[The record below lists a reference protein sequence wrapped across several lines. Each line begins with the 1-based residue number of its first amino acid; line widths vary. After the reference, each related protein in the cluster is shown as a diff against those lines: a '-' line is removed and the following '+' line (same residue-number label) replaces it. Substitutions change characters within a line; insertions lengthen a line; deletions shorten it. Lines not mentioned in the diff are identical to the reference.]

1 MSDSQQDSQRT
12 RLGTAFSALVVVGAL
27 VSASIVIRDVTVFP
41 RTDDAEVT
49 ANFIGM
55 APVVEGPVTQL
66 PIHDNDL
73 IKKGNLL
80 YKIDDRPYLYALQ
93 NALAAQAQLEGEIQN
108 ETRRISSQ
116 VNRVG
121 VATAGQQN
129 AAANEIRADD
139 EIKVA
144 EAEITASD
152 ASLRQAQ
159 ADESYAIGN
168 FHRIEPLL
176 QKGFVTVDDVHRAKS
191 LAEAKTAA
199 VEQQKSRLALDK
211 AGLLAATA
219 QKQQAVAQTAQSQA
233 QVKESN
239 SSVLVLEPLLAQR
252 ESRAAAVSLARYNYE
267 QCSVLA
273 PFDARVTNL
282 TISEGQ
288 YAKVGEKLFTL
299 IDNRTWWVLANFRE
313 SQMGHV
319 QPGTPVDV
327 FLMTDS
333 QRRLHGVVESDGFGV
348 TPDPDV
354 VGKISDGLPEVQR
367 TLNWVRLASRYP
379 VRIRITDAPPGVLR
393 VGQVAVAK
401 MTKRGHEDVASR

>member
-1 MSDSQQDSQRT
+1 M
-12 RLGTAFSALVVVGAL
+12 AFSALVVIGAL
-27 VSASIVIRDVTVFP
+27 VSAGIVIQDVTVFP

-73 IKKGNLL
+73 VKKGGLL

-93 NALAAQAQLEGEIQN
+93 NALAAQEQLEGEIEN

-121 VATAGQQN
+121 VANAGQEN
-129 AAANEIRADD
+129 AAANEVRADD
-139 EIKVA
+139 EIEVA
-144 EAEITASD
+144 EAEVTASD

-159 ADESYAIGN
+159 ADENYAIGN

-191 LAEAKTAA
+191 LADAKTAA
-199 VEQQKSRLALDK
+199 VEQQKSRLVLAK
-211 AGLLAATA
+211 AGLLAARA
-219 QKQQAVAQTAQSQA
+219 QKQQAVAQVVQSQA

-239 SSVLVLEPLLAQR
+239 SSVLVLAPLLAQR
-252 ESRAAAVSLARYNYE
+252 ESREAAVRLAKYNYE
-267 QCSVLA
+267 QCSVVA

-313 SQMGHV
+313 SQMAHV
-319 QPGTPVDV
+319 QPGTSVDV
-327 FLMTDS
+327 FLMTNS
-333 QRRLHGVVESDGFGV
+333 QKMLHGVVESNGFGV

-379 VRIRITDAPPGVLR
+379 VRIRIMDAPAGVLR
-393 VGQVAVAK
+393 VGQVAVVK
-401 MTKRGHEDVASR
+401 MTRHGH